1 MTPELILALAL
12 TAADASQTEWIASHP
27 VHHCEDNA
35 LMGKHPTQA
44 KVAGYFAASTG
55 LLLAA
60 NQVLPADKAKT
71 LNYVWIGMEGGNV
84 ARNLALGVR
93 FSF

>member
-12 TAADASQTEWIASHP
+12 TAADASQTEWIARHP
-27 VHHCEDNA
+27 VGHCEDNTM
-35 LMGKHPTQA
+35 MGKHPTQA

-55 LLLAA
+55 LLLVA
-60 NQVLPADKAKT
+60 NKFLPADQAKV
-71 LNYVWIGMEGGNV
+71 LNYVWVGMEGGNV